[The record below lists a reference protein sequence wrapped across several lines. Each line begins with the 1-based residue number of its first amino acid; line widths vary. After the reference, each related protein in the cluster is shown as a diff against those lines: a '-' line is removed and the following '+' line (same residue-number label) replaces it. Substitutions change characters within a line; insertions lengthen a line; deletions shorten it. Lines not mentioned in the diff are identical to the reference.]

1 MRAVGAALLMTS
13 GFSSG
18 AGNAVANGD
27 TRTIYLH
34 HQHTKESISATYLVN
49 GRYDPEVLKQ
59 LNWFLRDWR
68 RDEPTTMDPRLFD
81 VVWEVYRSAGAGANP
96 VSVMSAYRSP
106 ETNAMLRH
114 RSRAVAKHS
123 QHMLGKA
130 MDTSMPGM
138 SMQDI
143 REVGM
148 RLQRGG
154 VGYYPNSGTPF
165 VHLDVGSVR
174 SWPRMNYDQLV
185 RLFPDGKTVHL
196 PSNGQPLARYE
207 EARAELEAG
216 GNVYVPP
223 SSKSKNFFAWLF
235 GGGGGEDDEDAPAPV
250 TRGRSRMATA
260 PSRGQVQ
267 VAAYA
272 PTASNAPNLTDD
284 GSRTFFASEANR
296 GGAQVARA
304 ETNLPRGET
313 SMAPAPA
320 PQPAVAQPAP
330 EPQAGKTQ
338 VASLDPAAIKA
349 AKPAADDDAET
360 ALSLASA
367 PMPPKR
373 PDDLPTFVTFAPM
386 PPSRPSEFRAL
397 AYNAPVMNAPVRRD
411 AIADIISAN
420 RRGDVVGSIGNAKGS
435 IGLRAATYEAPPPR
449 REAISP
455 ARLDRSNFRA
465 LTNAQ
470 PTAKATTQTVHGPS
484 AIGARSAARAAQAAS
499 GVLKPEPQAATSRFA
514 GKASELPTSRFAAPV
529 PPKRAA
535 LTAAKAN

>member
-1 MRAVGAALLMTS
+1 MTT
-13 GFSSG
+13 GFSNG

-27 TRTIYLH
+27 TRTIHLY
-34 HQHTKESISATYLVN
+34 HQHTKESISATYLAG

-81 VVWEVYRSAGAGANP
+81 VVWEVYRSAGGGASP
-96 VSVMSAYRSP
+96 VTVMSAYRSP

-235 GGGGGEDDEDAPAPV
+235 GGAGGEDDEDAPAPV
-250 TRGRSRMATA
+250 TRGRSRIATA

-272 PTASNAPNLTDD
+272 PTAPNLTDD

-296 GGAQVARA
+296 GGAKIARA

-313 SMAPAPA
+313 YMAPA

-330 EPQAGKTQ
+330 EPQVEKTQ

-349 AKPAADDDAET
+349 AKLAADDDAET

-397 AYNAPVMNAPVRRD
+397 AYNAPTMNAPARRD
-411 AIADIISAN
+411 PIADIISAN
-420 RRGDVVGSIGNAKGS
+420 RRGDIVGSIGNARGA
-435 IGLRAATYEAPPPR
+435 IGLRAATYEPPPPPR
-449 REAISP
+449 SAIAP

-465 LTNAQ
+465 LTSAQ

-484 AIGARSAARAAQAAS
+484 AIGARSAARAARAAS
-499 GVLKPEPQAATSRFA
+499 GVLKPEPQAATSRFLTK
-514 GKASELPTSRFAAPV
+514 GSDLPTSRFAAPAA
-529 PPKRAA
+529 PPSKQRAA
-535 LTAAKAN
+535 LTNTSARSN